1 MLLNRSVSE
10 ACVGS
15 HNWTDAMLH
24 KPYIKDNNIVD
35 AQSPKVWTGPSLC
48 RVEGVGEVVSNPGPA
63 QEWSVRNL
71 VSGHLLFTSLCGP
84 SIGVILY

>member
-1 MLLNRSVSE
+1 MALCNNIMLLNRSVSE

-48 RVEGVGEVVSNPGPA
+48 RVEGGGGSGQQPWSSPGVVSEKFG
-63 QEWSVRNL
+63 QW
-71 VSGHLLFTSLCGP
+71 TSAF
-84 SIGVILY
+84 Y